1 MEKRKMIT
9 KAVAV
14 ALACSMA
21 FSVSPTVGAD
31 AAKKKPKL
39 NKTSVS
45 LEKGKKVTLKV
56 NKNGKKISK
65 ITWKSSKKSV
75 ATVSS
80 KGSVKAK
87 AEGNTTISASFK
99 VKGAKKK
106 TTLKCKVK
114 VYEWKTCENVT
125 LTDSV
130 KEAVKGVTTEY
141 VGATYEPIAVLSEQL
156 EVGHNY
162 RVLCK
167 TTEVTQNPVSY
178 YSIIEVALTK
188 KDDPVGF
195 TVYAKTKGIVDALS
209 TDLAGGMN
217 QVSDPEIPVVAKPL
231 ILNYIETNKIP
242 YNPVAILG
250 QQVLSGA
257 NKYLVV
263 CERKEPSKM
272 GYALANISVDAT
284 LTPTIGDIFPFS
296 FEKDYSVSTDLS
308 AAVVETAAATV
319 RNAVAKNDWD
329 TIADMIDYPIEIG
342 STSVKDAAEF
352 KALIESS
359 TVAPEFIT
367 AVTDDSC
374 VDLYANYQGV
384 MVGADGEIWMN
395 ERDGVMKITMF
406 NGLIKS

>member
-1 MEKRKMIT
+1 MQKRKMIT
-9 KAVAV
+9 KAIAVAV
-14 ALACSMA
+14 ACSMA
-21 FSVSPTVGAD
+21 FSVSPIVGAN

-87 AEGNTTISASFK
+87 AEGNATISASFK
-99 VKGAKKK
+99 VKGAKNK

-167 TTEVTQNPVSY
+167 TTEVTENPVPY

-195 TVYAKTKGIVDALS
+195 TVYAKTKGIVDALP
-209 TDLAGGMN
+209 TDQAGGMV
-217 QVSDPEIPVVAKPL
+217 QAADPQIPEIAKPL
-231 ILNYIETNKIP
+231 IKNYIESNNIP

-250 QQVLSGA
+250 QQVLGTGTNSI
-257 NKYLVV
+257 VV

-272 GYALANISVDAT
+272 GYALVRLSLDAA

-296 FEKDYSVSTDLS
+296 FEKDYSVCTDLS
-308 AAVVETAAATV
+308 AAVVEKAAATI
-319 RNAVAKNDWD
+319 RNAVVKNDWD
-329 TIADMIDYPIEIG
+329 TIADMIDYSIEIG

-352 KALIESS
+352 KALIGSS
-359 TVAPEFIT
+359 AVAPEFIK
-367 AVTDDSC
+367 AVTDESC
-374 VDLYANYQGV
+374 VDLFANYQGV
-384 MVGADGEIWMN
+384 MFGDGEIWMN
-395 ERDGVMKITMF
+395 EKDGAMKITSF
-406 NGLIKS
+406 NGLLKS